1 MYICDLTSVC
11 NSRIYVNNSSGY
23 EVEDGFIDE
32 MTEEE
37 QSEIDNAEVRGIYA
51 DNDPDMDAENPY
63 LYVYI

>member
-11 NSRIYVNNSSGY
+11 NNRIYINNSGGY
-23 EVEDGFIDE
+23 EVEDGFIDK

-37 QSEIDNAEVRGIYA
+37 QSEIDLAEVRGIYA
-51 DNDPDMDAENPY
+51 DNDSDFDTDNPY